1 MPAGDITMLLD
12 RWTRGD
18 HEAVD
23 ALTPLVYSH
32 LRNVAISY
40 LRRERPD
47 HTLEATG
54 LVNELFLVLLNEK
67 RAKFEDRVHFF
78 TFAARAMRRI
88 LVNHARTRQTAK
100 RNSAL
105 PHVELSPDLAWVD
118 PEGEEMLDLD
128 RALDEMEAMEP
139 RKARVVELRIFLG
152 CTSAEAAGLIGI
164 SKPTLDRDLRFALA
178 WLFDRMKG
186 CARRDARS

>member
-1 MPAGDITMLLD
+1 LAAGDITVLLD
-12 RWTRGD
+12 RWTEGD
-18 HEAVD
+18 PEAVD
-23 ALTPLVYSH
+23 ALMPLVYSH
-32 LRNVAISY
+32 LRRVAISY
-40 LRRERPD
+40 LRRERSD

-67 RAKFEDRVHFF
+67 RAKFEDRAHFF

-88 LVNHARTRQTAK
+88 LVNYARSRQTAK
-100 RNSAL
+100 RGSAEA
-105 PHVELSPDLAWVD
+105 HFELSPELAWVD
-118 PEGEEMLDLD
+118 PEGPEMLDLD

-139 RKARVVELRIFLG
+139 RKAKVIELRIFLG
-152 CTSAEAAGLIGI
+152 CTAEEAAALMGI

-186 CARRDARS
+186 CT